1 MILDL
6 DDVIAA
12 IATPGGPAERCVI
25 RLSGAGVIEVLGPR
39 FACSAFSP
47 FSRSSD
53 AHIRTSFLKS
63 HARDPGTDV
72 SVRTLAKWAPSR
84 QSRRHVGQ
92 YQIAGWR
99 VPVPVE
105 LWLWPTTRSYT
116 GQPSAELH
124 LVGSPPIVD
133 ALLEQLYRDGARPA
147 RAGEFTLRAFLA
159 GRVDL
164 VQAEAVLG
172 VIDATDHDQ
181 LQTAL
186 TQLAGGLSRQISEVR
201 ESLLLDLADLEAGL
215 DFVDEDIEFV
225 TNADTILRIGSGI
238 AHLMNLKRQLD
249 DRSVSRRPMR
259 VVLVGEPNAGKSSL
273 FNALIGADAA
283 LVSAKAGTTRDYL
296 SHALDLGG
304 QSIELI
310 DTAGWQSA
318 GDSIEEQAQSLGRG
332 QTELADLVLVCAPVD
347 EPEPETLPL
356 RGVLLRTKADLGTVS
371 GLSVSVKS
379 TGGLA
384 ALSSFLKERA
394 AAFARPALAP
404 SQSRCRAH
412 IDAAIAD
419 LRTAHNHAVFND
431 PPELLALALRQSLD
445 QIGAMAGSIYT
456 NDLLDRIF
464 SRFCIGK

>member
-1 MILDL
+1 MTPDPSDTIVALSSAPGPGVRAIVRISGPSTT
-6 DDVIAA
+6 VIVAKVFEGDFPAA
-12 IATPGGPAERCVI
+12 RSFASGALK
-25 RLSGAGVIEVLGPR
+25 LSGFIARLPADLYFFRGPR
-39 FACSAFSP
+39 
-47 FSRSSD
+47 
-53 AHIRTSFLKS
+53 T
-63 HARDPGTDV
+63 
-72 SVRTLAKWAPSR
+72 
-84 QSRRHVGQ
+84 
-92 YQIAGWR
+92 
-99 VPVPVE
+99 
-105 LWLWPTTRSYT
+105 YT
-116 GQPSAELH
+116 GQDLAEIHTVSAPP
-124 LVGSPPIVD
+124 LVERLIAD
-133 ALLEQLYRDGARPA
+133 LLAAGC
-147 RAGEFTLRAFLA
+147 RAAQPGEFTLRAFLS
-159 GRVDL
+159 GKKDL
-164 VQAEAVLG
+164 PQVEAVLA
-172 VIDATDHDQ
+172 VIEASDESD
-181 LQTAL
+181 LQSAL
-186 TQLAGGLSRQISEVR
+186 AQLAGGVSQPLSKLRDD
-201 ESLLLDLADLEAGL
+201 LLNLLADVEAAL